1 MCYLFD
7 IVILVYEGRACSS
20 IHNGCRLQIN
30 KCLSVP
36 NLHNDVHNAAY
47 CMSVLSSHPFEKRY
61 RVFKPA
67 ITNVFMAL
75 VVHRC
80 SSSSSCWQTLST
92 LLCRP
97 TYCLPAWPK
106 RERSDLSREPSSPLK
121 SKIRRT
127 ERHITGLWRNSG
139 TVSSN
144 NKKLMPWYRSI

>member
-1 MCYLFD
+1 MLPYQSSLLGWKKIWDVFLCVWNGITFFIDAFVYISKSLMLKGYFKSRE
-7 IVILVYEGRACSS
+7 ILMWRCKYDAVG
-20 IHNGCRLQIN
+20 
-30 KCLSVP
+30 
-36 NLHNDVHNAAY
+36 
-47 CMSVLSSHPFEKRY
+47 
-61 RVFKPA
+61 FKPA

-97 TYCLPAWPK
+97 TYCPPALPK
-106 RERSDLSREPSSPLK
+106 RERSDLSPEPSSPLK